1 MKCLACGAEMRLMQV
16 DLRGAS
22 TSEMAFERHTFKC
35 SACPQISHRPTFSRP
50 RLPVSDL
57 LVAARPRDPPAD
69 KLQLKRAAAESA
81 LAKVV
86 EKLRSRQVV
95 TQARASAAMAS
106 IWQEV
111 FEKLQGQA
119 APVQDWAKK
128 APEARPVQVLRS
140 VKAAQDRSAMP
151 AMTSTWAEVVEK
163 VRRRQLALKDR
174 AGTSSS
180 SQRR

>member
-1 MKCLACGAEMRLMQV
+1 MLGLPT
-16 DLRGAS
+16 DFAS
-22 TSEMAFERHTFKC
+22 TNVQPSQIACQR
-35 SACPQISHRPTFSRP
+35 SAGRS
-50 RLPVSDL
+50 
-57 LVAARPRDPPAD
+57 AAQRPPAD
-69 KLQLKRAAAESA
+69 KLRLKRAAAESA

-86 EKLRSRQVV
+86 GKLRSRQVV

-140 VKAAQDRSAMP
+140 VNSAQDRSAMP

-174 AGTSSS
+174 AGTLSS